1 MVDIRCQRRTESH
14 HDILELGDDTSGPG
28 DGTSHVVPGQELLR
42 LVGDDAGVRRVVV
55 DVPGEARRRD
65 RDGGHAGCRDP
76 VARVV
81 RVRHAQYPGTK
92 IR

>member
-28 DGTSHVVPGQELLR
+28 DGASHVVPGQELLR

-55 DVPGEARRRD
+55 DVPAEGCRRD
-65 RDGGHAGCRDP
+65 
-76 VARVV
+76 
-81 RVRHAQYPGTK
+81 
-92 IR
+92 

>member
-28 DGTSHVVPGQELLR
+28 DGSSQVVPGQELLR

-55 DVPGEARRRD
+55 DVPGEAGRGD
-65 RDGGHAGCRDP
+65 RYGGHAGCRDP

>member
-1 MVDIRCQRRTESH
+1 MVDIRCQRRTEPH
-14 HDILELGDDTSGPG
+14 HDILELGPDDGA
-28 DGTSHVVPGQELLR
+28 SHVVPGQELLR

-55 DVPGEARRRD
+55 DVPGEAGRRD

>member
-1 MVDIRCQRRTESH
+1 MVDIGCQRRTESH
-14 HDILELGDDTSGPG
+14 HDILELGDDTSASQVIPG
-28 DGTSHVVPGQELLR
+28 EELLR

-55 DVPGEARRRD
+55 DVPGEAGRRD

-76 VARVV
+76 VSRVV
-81 RVRHAQYPGTK
+81 CVRHAQYPGTQ